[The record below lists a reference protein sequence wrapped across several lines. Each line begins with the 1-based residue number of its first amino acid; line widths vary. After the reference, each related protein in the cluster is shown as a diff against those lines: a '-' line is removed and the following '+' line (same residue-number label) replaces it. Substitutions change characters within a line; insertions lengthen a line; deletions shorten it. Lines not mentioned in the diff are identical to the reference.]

1 MLIFLIGMPG
11 SGKTTL
17 GRELAKSLAVPFVDL
32 DLEIIKREKKSIDRI
47 FEEAGEAYFRE
58 VEKEVVQWAAGL
70 EKAVVSTGGG
80 AACFYNNMEVMKQ
93 SGVTLYLNVPLPE
106 LVRRMRQTAGERPML
121 KDKNQAELLE
131 LLKRKVEERAPF
143 YNQADVSVS
152 GSDISLNDV
161 TTALREKQI
170 IS

>member
-1 MLIFLIGMPG
+1 MPG

-32 DLEIIKREKKSIDRI
+32 DLEIIKRENKSIDRI
-47 FEEAGEAYFRE
+47 FEESGEAYFRE
-58 VEKEVVQWAAGL
+58 LEKEVVQWAAGL
-70 EKAVVSTGGG
+70 KMAVVSTGGG
-80 AACFYNNMEVMKQ
+80 AACFYDNLEVMKR
-93 SGVTLYLNVPLPE
+93 SGTTLYLNVPLPE
-106 LVRRMRQTAGERPML
+106 LVRRMRLTAGERPML

-143 YNQADVSVS
+143 YNQADVSIS
-152 GSDISLNDV
+152 GSNISLNDV
-161 TTALREKQI
+161 TTALRRKQI